1 MSSEMTLMD
10 APMTGEISLAELFGF
25 EVDKTQD
32 IADLIFAAKNGK
44 QDAMGVL
51 GEKFLKGIDVKK
63 SIPKALYWLQ
73 ESDDERAWNSIA
85 SFYEKEGDYDRAIEW
100 YLKVVEKNGPYS
112 YQGMNSLCLLNLLP
126 ERINI
131 EEAEYYLVKSLEAM
145 ENIPDR
151 LKVKNG
157 YMEYQN
163 TLLYGAAGILG
174 FYYSKI
180 DPVKAVF
187 WLTEDQMNRV
197 TERPEEEQ
205 KMFAKALA
213 ESYNQLFFLPD
224 VSEELLD
231 EAAEM
236 IEPLAEKI
244 GKPYSFG
251 ISEYYTNKRE
261 ETEKY
266 FYWKEKAAN
275 QGDITSQVQL
285 SMAYLGEEYIP
296 EFKGISADTEKC
308 RHYLTMARCNT
319 AAATEDPE
327 KYDQLMKVCNQAE
340 EFIIKEE
347 DKFQKHFT
355 SKEAEQLINGSSL
368 AYVKIP
374 EGYTHIDKMAFSG
387 IKDKKA
393 LKLCKEVKL
402 PDSLRVIGTQAFYE
416 TYNIEKLTLPKSLR
430 FLAAGAFDSYDYVMK
445 GGLKMLFSPTRKPL
459 EKLIVPGC
467 TKLEEVIKENEVYTA
482 FTGIYRIDKLT
493 FEEGRAEISWNLFN
507 DISIKE
513 LYIPDSVQKM
523 TFDNIGE
530 YKFKV
535 DKISLPER
543 LKKDIPERIA
553 SSDTKCQFEYRK

>member
-1 MSSEMTLMD
+1 MTLMD

-32 IADLIFAAKNGK
+32 IAEIIFAAKKGEK
-44 QDAMGVL
+44 DAMGVL

-63 SIPKALYWLQ
+63 SIPKALYWLR

-85 SFYEKEGDYDRAIEW
+85 SFYEKDGDYDRAIEW
-100 YLKVVEKNGPYS
+100 YLKVVEKDGPYS
-112 YQGMNSLCLLNLLP
+112 YQGMNSLCLLYLLP
-126 ERINI
+126 EKLNI

-151 LKVKNG
+151 LKEKNG

-163 TLLYGAAGILG
+163 TLLYGAAGVLG

-180 DPVKAVF
+180 NPERAVF

-197 TERPEEEQ
+197 TERTAEEQ

-224 VSEELLD
+224 ISEELLD

-244 GKPYSFG
+244 GAPYSYG
-251 ISEYYTNKRE
+251 MSEYYTNKRE

-285 SMAYLGEEYIP
+285 AMAYLGEEHIP
-296 EFKGISADTEKC
+296 EFKGVSADTEKC
-308 RHYLTMARCNT
+308 RYYLEMARCNT
-319 AAATEDPE
+319 KASTETPE
-327 KYDQLMKVCNQAE
+327 KYDQLMKVCDQAE
-340 EFIIKEE
+340 EFIVKEE

-355 SKEAEQLINGSSL
+355 SKEAQQLINGNSF
-368 AYVKIP
+368 AYVGIP
-374 EGYTHIDKMAFSG
+374 EGYTHVDKMAFSG
-387 IKDKKA
+387 IQDKKA
-393 LKLCKEVKL
+393 LKLCKEVRF
-402 PDSLRVIGTQAFYE
+402 PDSLHVIETQAFYE
-416 TYNIEKLTLPKSLR
+416 VYNIEKITLPKSLR
-430 FLAAGAFDSYDYVMK
+430 VLAAGAFDSYDYVMK
-445 GGLKMLFSPTRKPL
+445 GGFKMLFAPTRKPL
-459 EKLIVPGC
+459 EKLIVPAR
-467 TKLEEVIKENEVYTA
+467 TKLEEIRKEKEVYTA
-482 FTGIYRIDKLT
+482 FTGIYRIDHLV

-507 DISIKE
+507 DISIKD
-513 LYIPDSVQKM
+513 LYVPDSVQKM
-523 TFDNIGE
+523 TFDDFGE

-535 DKISLPER
+535 ERISLPER
-543 LKKDIPERIA
+543 LKSDIPEKIA
-553 SSDTKCQFEYRK
+553 SSDTKCQFMYRK